1 MKREFATLN
10 NMSFSLP
17 EGYVVSKDV
26 YNLENGQGFFNTENY
41 ISPLGN
47 VISFFEIYQNGEEFI
62 SDYKNLTSSFTEKR
76 ERLTLVRQFNV
87 KLNGFSFPVF
97 ILKGVKDKI
106 IFNVQVFIDCGDRMG
121 CLMFYIDKVF
131 DDDKKTIASN
141 QLFMEAIKILRTV
154 E

>member
-17 EGYVVSKDV
+17 EGYVVSKDI

-141 QLFMEAIKILRTV
+141 QLFMEVIKILRTV